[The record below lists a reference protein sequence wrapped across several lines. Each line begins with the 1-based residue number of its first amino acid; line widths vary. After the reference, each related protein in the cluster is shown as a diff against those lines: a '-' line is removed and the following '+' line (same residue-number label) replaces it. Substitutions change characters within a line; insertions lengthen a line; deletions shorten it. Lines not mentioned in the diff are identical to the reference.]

1 MELSIQ
7 LLYFLASL
15 AYLVLLVL
23 VLRRPK
29 SIIKTA
35 FLIFLFG
42 CFCWTTT
49 LYAYLFL
56 YLGDWLLFIG
66 RLNYAVAILIPLG
79 LSTFFYYFPSKSLQP
94 FNFLGK
100 WFILSTTL
108 VLFILTLFTPL
119 IDKSEKYLEGEPVV
133 ELGSLYLFYEWYWYI
148 FLFGGIILGFKKMKK
163 LSGIEKTKLQ
173 YAFWP
178 AALGISTL
186 LVTNVILPKFGILE
200 FFKIS
205 VIFLV
210 PIALFTFY
218 SIIRYRFLNIKLTI
232 TNTTKQVLAF
242 GLATGAGILS
252 HLLMEPHY
260 QAKITLL
267 VIGFG
272 IFSLTYLLIKKFGN
286 THFFHKIFS
295 LTSTEYFQ
303 RVLKELKNNPVTQ
316 KTLTDLEANLKK
328 EFCAKLQLQDLKV
341 ILLAGQAQK
350 YPKLLQHFQQ
360 HSEVLVTK
368 ELESRPGP
376 KNKSFPYLKELQSLG
391 EVCLPLFEYPTKELL
406 GFLMLGEKPF
416 KEAYSTEEIQAIQGL
431 DKYLSLA
438 LMSILYNLELQTKV
452 LKLNEVV
459 KSTVNV
465 TQHELRTPTSVVNF
479 ALETLK
485 ENDIPLDLKKGM
497 INDAYQ
503 AAQKLQQ
510 IVEKIVNVQAL
521 ETGIKLNW
529 TDLNLY
535 SFCVEITTAFHFP
548 LKRKGLKLI
557 TDLAIPKNT
566 FLPADRERLWQV
578 FANLLQNTEKFTPKG
593 GQITLQARK
602 QKNKIML
609 KVIDTGEGVP
619 KDKQELIFERF
630 GTRHHNK
637 GIALGLYICKK
648 ILELHQG
655 RLWYENTKGGG
666 ATFCVSLPTQPKY
679 A

>member
-1 MELSIQ
+1 MIT
-7 LLYFLASL
+7 LL
-15 AYLVLLVL
+15 
-23 VLRRPK
+23 
-29 SIIKTA
+29 
-35 FLIFLFG
+35 
-42 CFCWTTT
+42 
-49 LYAYLFL
+49 
-56 YLGDWLLFIG
+56 
-66 RLNYAVAILIPLG
+66 
-79 LSTFFYYFPSKSLQP
+79 
-94 FNFLGK
+94 
-100 WFILSTTL
+100 
-108 VLFILTLFTPL
+108 TPL
-119 IDKSEKYLEGEPVV
+119 IDANEVMTENGPQMTIGTFYPLILVFI
-133 ELGSLYLFYEWYWYI
+133 LTCLFFAFI
-148 FLFGGIILGFKKMKK
+148 FGFKKFSILK
-163 LSGIEKTKLQ
+163 GIDKTKFNH
-173 YAFWP
+173 AFWVFVP
-178 AALGISTL
+178 T
-186 LVTNVILPKFGILE
+186 T
-200 FFKIS
+200 
-205 VIFLV
+205 IFLTFSNVVLPMLDIFILQDYSFVIMV
-210 PIALFTFY
+210 PVALSSFY
-218 SIIRYRFLNIKLTI
+218 SIIKYRFLNIKLTI
-232 TNTTKQVLAF
+232 TNTVKKVFAFVLAF
-242 GLATGAGILS
+242 FVSVSGYFLVKINYQDEIGLIAVVIVFFYIS
-252 HLLMEPHY
+252 HLL
-260 QAKITLL
+260 I
-267 VIGFG
+267 V
-272 IFSLTYLLIKKFGN
+272 KFFN
-286 THFFHKIFS
+286 THFFHKIFG

-303 RVLKELKNNPVTQ
+303 RVLKELENNPVTQ
-316 KTLTDLEANLKK
+316 KTLADLEANLKK

-341 ILLAGQAQK
+341 ILLAGQTQK
-350 YPKLLQHFQQ
+350 YPKLLKHFQQ

-368 ELESRPGP
+368 ELESQPGP
-376 KNKSFPYLKELQSLG
+376 KNKSFPYLKELQRLG

-630 GTRHHNK
+630 GTSHHNK

-648 ILELHQG
+648 ILKLHQG

-666 ATFCVSLPTQPKY
+666 ATFCVSLATS
-679 A
+679 